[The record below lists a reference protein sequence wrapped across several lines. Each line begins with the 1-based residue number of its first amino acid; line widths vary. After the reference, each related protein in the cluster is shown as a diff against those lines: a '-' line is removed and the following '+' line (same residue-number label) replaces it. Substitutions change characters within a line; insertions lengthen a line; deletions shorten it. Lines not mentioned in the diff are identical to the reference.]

1 MLAEDCGT
9 FSRKLMDLRMVSIM
23 RRTNAPVEFGL
34 RILQDLLHSNDICYM
49 NSTVNMPSQTWMV

>member
-1 MLAEDCGT
+1 MLVEDCGT

-49 NSTVNMPSQTWMV
+49 ISTVNMPSQTWMV